1 VLAAAA
7 AAFILGLTF
16 GARHESRPPPPIEV
30 PRVSVAAQPAAPTAA
45 PDEDPV
51 EQLTLQEQVGKLL
64 VLRFAGTSAPGYV
77 RDALRHGWTSGVILF
92 RDNIRSP
99 QQLKTLTRQLRTAAG
114 KTTPIISTDQEGGSV
129 RNVTWAPPGD
139 AQAGQVP
146 GRDATAAARALK
158 AAGLNVSLAPV
169 ADVPSVDGAALAGRA
184 YSRDPARAAKS
195 VEAAVNGWR
204 AGGVAATAKH
214 FPGLG
219 GATVNT
225 DRGSATIAG
234 GAPTAADLAPFKAAI
249 AARVPL
255 IMSAHAR
262 YPRLDAT
269 HIASQSRTILDTL
282 LRKQLGY
289 EGVVITD
296 SIEAAAVRATGST
309 EQAAVRS
316 IRAGNDI
323 VLTTGDGSWLRS
335 YRALL
340 AEARAS
346 AAFRARVRASAARVL
361 ALQNSLT

>member
-1 VLAAAA
+1 
-7 AAFILGLTF
+7 
-16 GARHESRPPPPIEV
+16 
-30 PRVSVAAQPAAPTAA
+30 
-45 PDEDPV
+45 
-51 EQLTLQEQVGKLL
+51 
-64 VLRFAGTSAPGYV
+64 
-77 RDALRHGWTSGVILF
+77 
-92 RDNIRSP
+92 
-99 QQLKTLTRQLRTAAG
+99 
-114 KTTPIISTDQEGGSV
+114 
-129 RNVTWAPPGD
+129 
-139 AQAGQVP
+139 
-146 GRDATAAARALK
+146 
-158 AAGLNVSLAPV
+158 
-169 ADVPSVDGAALAGRA
+169 
-184 YSRDPARAAKS
+184 
-195 VEAAVNGWR
+195 
-204 AGGVAATAKH
+204 
-214 FPGLG
+214 
-219 GATVNT
+219 
-225 DRGSATIAG
+225 
-234 GAPTAADLAPFKAAI
+234 
-249 AARVPL
+249 
-255 IMSAHAR
+255 MSAHAR